1 MPRIRFSSAALLI
14 GVLPAKGARLLCYTI
29 RVIVA
34 AQDAGLD
41 ACANRRG

>member
-1 MPRIRFSSAALLI
+1 MPQFVFRLLALLI